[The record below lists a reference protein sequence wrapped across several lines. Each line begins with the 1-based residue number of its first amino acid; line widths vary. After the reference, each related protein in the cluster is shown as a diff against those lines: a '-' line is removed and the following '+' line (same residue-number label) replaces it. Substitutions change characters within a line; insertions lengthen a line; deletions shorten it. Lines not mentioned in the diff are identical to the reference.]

1 MELDRHLACWAY
13 CSVGAASVNEPVVL
27 QNIVELSKA
36 RNHGLGVTGALIFT
50 GARFG
55 QYIEGPAAAVAAL
68 RSSISEDTRHS
79 GLATIADEPL
89 MTRLYPDWTL
99 AFSGDAE
106 PYDRLLAF
114 CSQREPWLAKK
125 LLLEMIR
132 RLTAPLHPVVKHSQ
146 VIE

>member
-1 MELDRHLACWAY
+1 
-13 CSVGAASVNEPVVL
+13 VGGASVTDPAIL
-27 QNIVELSKA
+27 RNIVDLSKA
-36 RNHGLGVTGALIFT
+36 RNHAHGVTGALIFT

-55 QYIEGPAAAVAAL
+55 QYIEGPSAADVAL

-79 GLATIADEPL
+79 GLVTIADEPL
-89 MTRLYPDWTL
+89 KTRLHPDWTL

-106 PYDRLLAF
+106 PYDRLLGF

-132 RLTAPLHPVVKHSQ
+132 RLTAVPPSGRRTSP
-146 VIE
+146 EG